1 MGKQGLFMKWL
12 LAALLAGLL
21 MGCGAGGKADGGS
34 EMKAKEITIQ
44 IVGGTAGKHYL
55 IETVTA
61 GLDENGKAVLPEAKL
76 LITDERQEAKIRVHL
91 NTEYT
96 VKVSEAYAKDLD
108 EFFRKKKSGAVLTGP
123 LLKTVTFTPQ
133 ENTNEFEINLSGID
147 GST

>member
-1 MGKQGLFMKWL
+1 MKWL

-61 GLDENGKAVLPEAKL
+61 GREENGKAVLPEAKL
-76 LITDERQEAKIRVHL
+76 LITDKRQEAQIRVHL

-133 ENTNEFEINLSGID
+133 EITKELKINLSGID
-147 GST
+147 GAS